1 MPVGTGRKIK
11 ESFIASNDEK
21 RLTPYID
28 SNAALVYL
36 LKNKEGQL
44 YFTHNGGNEAF
55 LCTSYGSMQGGNG
68 VVIMINGE
76 NFWVINELLSS
87 VAIVYGW
94 KGFYKPTYRKTVLF
108 QKIHCSNSSVIFF
121 YKRYADHF
129 FCGDNLCIQENR
141 QAGFQM
147 FFSDNSNFSIRE
159 VPNAF
164 FTVIRNAAGKVEA
177 LQLKQGGAN
186 IRLPKIE

>member
-1 MPVGTGRKIK
+1 MGVFIEKK
-11 ESFIASNDEK
+11 ED
-21 RLTPYID
+21 
-28 SNAALVYL
+28 
-36 LKNKEGQL
+36 QL

-55 LCTSYGSMQGGNG
+55 LCTSYGSMHGGNG
-68 VVIMINGE
+68 VVFMINGE
-76 NFWVINELLSS
+76 NFAVINELLSS

-94 KGFYKPTYRKTVLF
+94 KGFYKPAYRKTVTVPKDTLQQF
-108 QKIHCSNSSVIFF
+108 LGNFLLQKDTLTIS
-121 YKRYADHF
+121 
-129 FCGDNLCIQENR
+129 FCGDAICLNEKNQP
-141 QAGFQM
+141 GYQM

-186 IRLPKIE
+186 VRLPKIE